1 MFSSNSSDF
10 FLLHVEFERM
20 REMRRQ
26 ERNEN
31 EKDSRIKDPTN
42 PKLKRIN
49 QRKKV
54 WFFFS
59 AKKNIIFGFLSFA
72 LEVVIISV

>member
-26 ERNEN
+26 ERNGN
-31 EKDSRIKDPTN
+31 EKDSRIKDPTI

-54 WFFFS
+54 WLFFGE
-59 AKKNIIFGFLSFA
+59 KKNKQWK
-72 LEVVIISV
+72 